1 MYKSNLELEFYLEI
15 KFNLEIKFGIESDL
29 T

>member
-15 KFNLEIKFGIESDL
+15 KFNLEIKSCIESDL